1 MIDSL
6 NGNIID
12 AEDGHLKGRRWQG
25 FMDIHCHCLPGL
37 DDGPDTMAQAVG
49 LCRMLAEEGFT
60 TVVATPHQLGRF
72 EGANEGATVRETV
85 RNLNE
90 AIRNNGILL
99 KVVPGGEVRVD
110 ERICR
115 LLESDRI
122 LTLADGDKYLLL
134 ELPYQVFIDIE
145 PLLTE
150 LASMGIQPVI
160 SHAELIAPLVARPE
174 VIRKWLECSTHLQ
187 ITAASLVGDLGP
199 EVQKVAL
206 SFIES
211 GKATLVATDSHNT
224 NIRRPRM
231 RAAYELISTR
241 FGEDL
246 ANLVCIDNPSR
257 IVNGQN
263 ILSVPLYEQQ
273 KENR

>member
-12 AEDGHLKGRRWQG
+12 AEDDHLKGRMWQR
-25 FMDIHCHCLPGL
+25 FIDIHCHCLPAL
-37 DDGPDTMAQAVG
+37 DDGPATMAQALA
-49 LCRMLAEEGFT
+49 LCRKLAEEGIG

-72 EGANEGATVRETV
+72 EDSNEAAKVRESV
-85 RNLNE
+85 CSLNE
-90 AIRNNGILL
+90 TLVNGGIPINI
-99 KVVPGGEVRVD
+99 VPGGEVRVD

-115 LLESDRI
+115 LLEADRI
-122 LTLADGDKYLLL
+122 LTLADGGKYLLL
-134 ELPYQVFIDIE
+134 ELPFQVFIDIE
-145 PLLTE
+145 PLLIE
-150 LASMGIQPVI
+150 LASMGIQSVI
-160 SHAELIAPLVARPE
+160 AHAELIAPLVARPE
-174 VIRKWLECSTHLQ
+174 MVRKWHEYSTHLQ
-187 ITAASLVGDLGP
+187 ITAASLVGELGP
-199 EVQKVAL
+199 EVKKVAL

-224 NIRRPRM
+224 NLRKPRM

-246 ANLVCIDNPSR
+246 ANLVCIENPSR
-257 IVNGQN
+257 IVNCQD
-263 ILSVPLYEQQ
+263 ILSVSLYEQQ

>member
-1 MIDSL
+1 VVDSL

-12 AEDGHLKGRRWQG
+12 ADSHLKDHRWQR
-25 FMDIHCHCLPGL
+25 FTDIHCHCLPGI
-37 DDGPDTMAQAVG
+37 DDGPDTIAQAVG

-72 EGANEGATVRETV
+72 EGSNEAAMVRESV
-85 RNLNE
+85 DDLNE
-90 AIRNNGILL
+90 TLINGGIPINII
-99 KVVPGGEVRVD
+99 PGGEVRVD

-122 LTLADGDKYLLL
+122 LTLADGGKYLLL

-145 PLLTE
+145 PLLIE
-150 LASMGIQPVI
+150 LASMNIQPVI
-160 SHAELIAPLVARPE
+160 AHAELIAPLVARPE
-174 VIRKWLECSTHLQ
+174 MVRKWLEYSTHLQ
-187 ITAASLVGDLGP
+187 ITAASLVDHLGS
-199 EVQKVAL
+199 EAQKAAL
-206 SFIES
+206 NFIES

-231 RAAYELISTR
+231 RAAYELISTK
-241 FGEDL
+241 FSEDL
-246 ANLVCIDNPSR
+246 ANLLCIENPSR
-257 IVNGQN
+257 IVNGQD
-263 ILSVPLYEQQ
+263 ILSVSLYEQQ

>member
-1 MIDSL
+1 MIDFL

-12 AEDGHLKGRRWQG
+12 AEDGHLKGRRWQR

-72 EGANEGATVRETV
+72 EGSNEAAMVRESV
-85 RNLNE
+85 DGLNE
-90 AIRNNGILL
+90 TLINGGIPINI
-99 KVVPGGEVRVD
+99 VPGGEVRVD

-115 LLESDRI
+115 LLEADRI
-122 LTLADGDKYLLL
+122 LTLADGGKYLLL

-145 PLLTE
+145 PLLIE
-150 LASMGIQPVI
+150 LASMGIQSVI
-160 SHAELIAPLVARPE
+160 SHPELIAPLVARPE
-174 VIRKWLECSTHLQ
+174 MVRKWLECSTHLQ

-199 EVQKVAL
+199 EVKKVAL

-231 RAAYELISTR
+231 RAAYELMCTR

-246 ANLVCIDNPSR
+246 ANLVCIENPSR
-257 IVNGQN
+257 IVNGQD
-263 ILSVPLYEQQ
+263 ILSVSLYEQQ

>member
-1 MIDSL
+1 MLNSM
-6 NGNIID
+6 NGNITE
-12 AEDGHLKGRRWQG
+12 AEDRPLKSHRWQR

-37 DDGPDTMAQAVG
+37 DDGPETMAQAVG
-49 LCRMLAEEGFT
+49 LCRMLAEEGFA
-60 TVVATPHQLGRF
+60 TVVATPHQFGRF
-72 EGANEGATVRETV
+72 EGANEGATVREAV

-90 AIRNNGILL
+90 EISNNHLQL
-99 KVVPGGEVRVD
+99 KIVPGGEVRVD

-115 LLESDRI
+115 LLEADKI
-122 LTLADGDKYLLL
+122 LTLADGRKYLLL

-145 PLLTE
+145 PLLIE

-160 SHAELIAPLVARPE
+160 SHAELIAPLVARPAM
-174 VIRKWLECSTHLQ
+174 VRKWLECSAHLQ
-187 ITAASLVGDLGP
+187 ITAASLVGDFGP
-199 EVQKVAL
+199 EVQKIAL

-231 RAAYELISTR
+231 RAAYELISTK
-241 FGEDL
+241 FGEDT
-246 ANLVCIDNPSR
+246 AKLVCIENPSR
-257 IVNGQN
+257 IVNGQD
-263 ILSVPLYEQQ
+263 ILSVSLYEQQ

>member
-12 AEDGHLKGRRWQG
+12 AEDDHLKGRRWQK
-25 FMDIHCHCLPGL
+25 FTDIHCHCLPGI
-37 DDGPDTMAQAVG
+37 DDGPATMAEAVG

-72 EGANEGATVRETV
+72 EGSNEGAIVRKSV
-85 RNLNE
+85 DCLNE
-90 AIRNNGILL
+90 TLINSGISINI
-99 KVVPGGEVRVD
+99 VPGGEVRVD

-115 LLESDRI
+115 LLEADRI

-134 ELPYQVFIDIE
+134 ELPYQIFIDIE
-145 PLLTE
+145 PLLIE

-160 SHAELIAPLVARPE
+160 SHPELIAPLADRPE
-174 VIRKWLECSTHLQ
+174 IVRKWLECSTHLQ

-211 GKATLVATDSHNT
+211 GKAILVATDSHNT

-241 FGEDL
+241 FGEDT
-246 ANLVCIDNPSR
+246 ANLVCIENPSR
-257 IVNGQN
+257 IVNGQD
-263 ILSVPLYEQQ
+263 ILSVSLYEQQ
-273 KENR
+273 KEDR